1 VAIKQEPF
9 VRYHEEKQADSFA
22 IRLSKDGSERELLEK
37 AKKILEQT
45 RDSTAIKQLA
55 WIGAEVILDKKISRL
70 IDNVTNN
77 RRKNKRLGIV
87 DFD

>member
-1 VAIKQEPF
+1 MGIKQEPF

-37 AKKILEQT
+37 AKKILEQS
-45 RDSTAIKQLA
+45 RDSTALKQLA
-55 WIGAEVILDKKISRL
+55 WIGAEVILDQKIKRL

-77 RRKNKRLGIV
+77 RRKNKRQNNI

>member
-1 VAIKQEPF
+1 MSIKQEPF
-9 VRYHEEKQADSFA
+9 VRYHAEKQVDSFA

-37 AKKILEQT
+37 AKKILEQS
-45 RDSTAIKQLA
+45 RDSTALKQLA
-55 WIGAEVILDKKISRL
+55 WIGAEVILDQKIRRL

-77 RRKNKRLGIV
+77 RRKNKRLGII